1 MLHSEGAAV
10 SGSSSASDAA
20 WSYEHR
26 IVPFAR
32 PFAQSTVRLA
42 LKAVA
47 GVGRDPVVLDHGA
60 GTGLVSNLLLDA
72 RPSASIVALDPNA
85 ELLNVLRPR
94 ERCECI
100 VGTAAD
106 LAPGERFDLVVSN
119 LVLPFCSDA
128 AGDLQIVRAAA
139 HPGASLVITTLGT
152 AESVTPFHRFW
163 SSVQAVVPG
172 GWSPTRYPHHRF
184 GARPDFVGAVEAG
197 GWTVETVRPVRAVRR
212 IRPAGA
218 WAWLS
223 AVLPVGV
230 GDGYRTLSASE
241 RADVENDFLAQWSS
255 ENRWVSEGWTIVA
268 RSSK

>member
-1 MLHSEGAAV
+1 MWFGAAAV
-10 SGSSSASDAA
+10 SDSSASEAA

-42 LKAVA
+42 LKSVA
-47 GVGRDPVVLDHGA
+47 GVGRDLVVLDHGA
-60 GTGLVSNLLLDA
+60 GTGLVSGLLLDA
-72 RPSASIVALDPNA
+72 RPSAWIVALDPNA

-94 ERCECI
+94 ERCECV
-100 VGTAAD
+100 VGTATD
-106 LAPGERFDLVVSN
+106 LAPDERFDLVVSN

-128 AGDLQIVRAAA
+128 AGDLRAVRAAA
-139 HPGASLVITTLGT
+139 HPGATLVITTLGT
-152 AESVTPFHRFW
+152 AESVTPFHRYW

-184 GARPDFVGAVEAG
+184 GARPDFVDAVEAG
-197 GWTVETVRPVRAVRR
+197 GWTVESVRPVRAVRR
-212 IRPAGA
+212 ISPIGA

-230 GDGYRTLSASE
+230 GDEYRTLSVSD
-241 RADVENDFLAQWSS
+241 RGNVRNDFLGRWSS
-255 ENRWVSEGWTIVA
+255 ESRWVSGGWTIVA